1 MSAVVSEAVL
11 LSILS
16 SSASTELGKK
26 WNFASI
32 KSLVEFRQN
41 VPLTDYETYRPYIQ
55 RMIEHGEKDLIA
67 SGPATWYSPTSGTTS
82 KSKLIPKF
90 TPIVSQK
97 INHVIPPA
105 GRPAGQYVFFANM
118 YPTNMTVLG
127 VPIIAGSAKACQS
140 MLSEDPYTNPFP
152 PEAYSIVN
160 LADALYVQLVFA
172 LTTDRSK
179 ITVIT
184 SFFIITLLALF
195 NILTTDWRQ
204 MIADIKEGK
213 LKASLSLTSEQR
225 ESIELAMGG
234 PNPTMA
240 AELQVLLESASTS
253 NFKEVVAVLWPN
265 VDLVAVLC
273 GGEYS
278 HYIARLQLYLGKST
292 SLYSY
297 AYFATES
304 ILGVN
309 MWPTEYISAYAL
321 LPEVNLY
328 EFIPLDQADSPNPTV
343 LLADEVTTGEKYEIV
358 ITNKHGLYRYRVGD
372 IITVIKVSSEGPIID
387 IVGRKKMAIGLGG
400 PRLYQFQ
407 LDEAVQ
413 SFTKGKDPSVVTEYL
428 VSSDVSNA
436 PARCV
441 VWLECEGGGVSV
453 DEAAVAIEE
462 HLCRVNQFY
471 KNKDI
476 NGKAIVKLL
485 KPGTIADLKRK
496 LAQRS
501 PVGEIQ
507 AKLPRVVRDMEHL
520 EMLERSTL

>member
-16 SSASTELGKK
+16 SSASTELGRK

-55 RMIEHGEKDLIA
+55 RMIEHGEKDLTA

-90 TPIVSQK
+90 TPFSGQK
-97 INHVIPPA
+97 FNHIA
-105 GRPAGQYVFFANM
+105 PAGQYLFFANM
-118 YPTNMTVLG
+118 YPAKVTVLG
-127 VPIIAGSAKACQS
+127 VPIIAGSANGCQS
-140 MLSEDPYTNPFP
+140 MLSEDPYTNPSP

-184 SFFIITLLALF
+184 SFFIPTLLALF
-195 NILTTDWRQ
+195 NILTSDWKQ
-204 MIADIKEGK
+204 MIADIQEGK

-225 ESIELAMGG
+225 ESLELAMGG
-234 PNPTMA
+234 PNPTRA
-240 AELQVLLESASTS
+240 GKLRIILESASTS

-273 GGEYS
+273 GGEYR

-297 AYFATES
+297 GYITTES

-309 MWPTEYISAYAL
+309 VWPKEYISAYAL
-321 LPEVNLY
+321 LPQVNLY

-343 LLADEVTTGEKYEIV
+343 LLADEVTAGEKYEIV

-372 IITVIKVSSEGPIID
+372 IITVIKVSSKGPIID
-387 IVGRKKMAIGLGG
+387 IVGRKKMAIVLGG
-400 PRLYQFQ
+400 SRLYQFQ

-413 SFTKGKDPSVVTEYL
+413 SFVEGHKDPSVVSEYL
-428 VSSDVSNA
+428 VSSDVSA
-436 PARCV
+436 VPSKCV
-441 VWLECEGGGVSV
+441 VWLECGGEGVSA

-462 HLCRVNQFY
+462 HLCKVNHFY
-471 KNKDI
+471 KDKDI

-485 KPGTIADLKRK
+485 KPGTVADLKCK

-501 PVGEIQ
+501 TVGEAQ
-507 AKLPRVVRDMEHL
+507 AKLPRVVQDMEHL